1 MKKTVFYFLFLLFLF
16 PFRMTAQESTSPL
29 KDFSKH
35 EIGISVGAFPVIGIF
50 YKYEPF
56 IGNSYV
62 HTTVENTLLGHYSYE
77 GGTKTYLIGT
87 FSFEYKYNFTFRH
100 ALGITA
106 SWACRRIEENLRE
119 IKTATDNYF
128 ALQAGYRFTYKHF
141 EKLSLYSA
149 LYAGATLY
157 IQDKQLMN
165 DDQKS
170 NFWAYPSLHVTLFGI
185 SVGKK
190 NAADFEVGFGTQG
203 MIKVGYCYKFGK

>member
-1 MKKTVFYFLFLLFLF
+1 MKKIVFYFLFLLFLF
-16 PFRMTAQESTSPL
+16 PFRMTAQESTPPL

-35 EIGISVGAFPVIGIF
+35 EIGISAGAFPVIGIF

-62 HTTVENTLLGHYSYE
+62 HTTVDNTLLGHYSNV
-77 GGTKTYLIGT
+77 GGTKTYLIGV
-87 FSFEYKYNFTFRH
+87 FSIEYKYNFNHRH

-106 SWACRRIEENLRE
+106 SWACRKIEDYLEE
-119 IKTATDNYF
+119 TKTAIDNYF
-128 ALQAGYRFTYKHF
+128 DLQAGYRFTYKRF

-149 LYAGATLY
+149 LYAGATFYL
-157 IQDKQLMN
+157 QDKELMN

-170 NFWAYPSLHVTLFGI
+170 NFWVYPSMHIALFGI

-190 NAADFEVGFGTQG
+190 NAANFEVGFGTQG
-203 MIKVGYCYKFGK
+203 LIKVGYCYKFGK

>member
-1 MKKTVFYFLFLLFLF
+1 MKKNIFCFLFLLFLL
-16 PFRMTAQESTSPL
+16 PSLMTAQESASPL

-35 EIGISVGAFPVIGIF
+35 EIGISAGAFPVIGIF

-62 HTTVENTLLGHYSYE
+62 HTTVENTLLGHYSDE
-77 GGTKTYLIGT
+77 GGNKTYLIGT
-87 FSFEYKYNFTFRH
+87 FSMEYKYNFTPRH
-100 ALGITA
+100 AAGITA
-106 SWACRRIEENLRE
+106 TWACRKIEKNMEE
-119 IKTATDNYF
+119 INSATDNYF
-128 ALQAGYRFTYKHF
+128 ALQAGYRFTYKRF

-149 LYAGATLY
+149 LYVGATFYL
-157 IQDKQLMN
+157 QDKDLMN

-170 NFWAYPSLHVTLFGI
+170 NFWAYPSMHLTLFGI

-203 MIKVGYCYKFGK
+203 LIKAGYCYKFGK